1 MNISE
6 MNNAIV
12 SVNSDATVKLW
23 DPVNKREFYKRK
35 FLNNKGT
42 CSALVPYN
50 PRNKGMISTI
60 LF

>member
-23 DPVNKREFYKRK
+23 DPVNKREFYKRQ
-35 FLNNKGT
+35 FLNKGT
-42 CSALVPYN
+42 CSAWVPYN
-50 PRNKGMISTI
+50 PRNKGF
-60 LF
+60 LN